1 MSMHDGHRQRI
12 KNRFRMEGLD
22 HFDEIYVLE
31 LLLCYCVPRKDT
43 KPLAHALLE
52 HFGSLTQVL
61 EAPVEELEKVPG
73 VGENISTFLTL
84 TTAVSRYYLVHRS
97 APDAILDST
106 VKCGRYLMPFFH
118 GRRNET
124 VFLLCLDAK
133 CKVISCREVG
143 EGSVNSA
150 AIPVRKIVEMALAA
164 NATTAV
170 LAHNHPSGLALPSI
184 EDIQATKRIAKAL
197 YSVEVILADHVIVS
211 DDDFVS
217 LAESGHYRADDIR
230 IEML

>member
-1 MSMHDGHRQRI
+1 
-12 KNRFRMEGLD
+12 
-22 HFDEIYVLE
+22 
-31 LLLCYCVPRKDT
+31 
-43 KPLAHALLE
+43 
-52 HFGSLTQVL
+52 
-61 EAPVEELEKVPG
+61 
-73 VGENISTFLTL
+73 
-84 TTAVSRYYLVHRS
+84 
-97 APDAILDST
+97 
-106 VKCGRYLMPFFH
+106 MPFFH

-217 LAESGHYRADDIR
+217 LVESGHYRVDDIR